1 MDDSV
6 FIQLLSPQRAAFFF
20 HSITKS
26 QVAQREGQGEGQRE
40 GQREREKEGA
50 QLLGKLKENS
60 MVVP

>member
-20 HSITKS
+20 HCITKS
-26 QVAQREGQGEGQRE
+26 QVAQREGQRGGERE
-40 GQREREKEGA
+40 GA
-50 QLLGKLKENS
+50 LLLGKLKENS